1 MAKEIEHKY
10 LVTDSSYLQMQSSQV
25 EIVQGYLSRE
35 PDRTVRIRTA
45 GNEAFIT
52 VKGRNNG
59 LSRLEFEFAIPLE
72 DARQMLEIC
81 EPPIIEKM
89 RHFVPFGKF
98 VWEVDEYLGALSGLT
113 TAEIEVPSVDTNYP
127 LPPFVGKEVSDD
139 ARYFNS
145 NLTGT
150 SSANLNIDQSK

>member
-10 LVTDSSYLQMQSSQV
+10 LVTDSNYRHMQSSQM

-45 GNEAFIT
+45 GNAGYIT
-52 VKGRNNG
+52 VKGRNKG
-59 LSRLEFEFAIPLE
+59 LSRLEFEYSIPLT
-72 DARQMLEIC
+72 DAKQMLEIC
-81 EPPIIEKM
+81 EPPLIEKI
-89 RHFVPFGKF
+89 RHIVPFGGF

-150 SSANLNIDQSK
+150 SAVNLINDQLK

>member
-1 MAKEIEHKY
+1 M
-10 LVTDSSYLQMQSSQV
+10 

-35 PDRTVRIRTA
+35 PDRIVRIRTA
-45 GNEAFIT
+45 GNAGYIT
-52 VKGRNNG
+52 VKGRNKG
-59 LSRLEFEFAIPLE
+59 LSRLEFEYSIPLT
-72 DARQMLEIC
+72 DAKQMLEIC
-81 EPPIIEKM
+81 EPPLIEKI
-89 RHFVPFGKF
+89 RHIVPFGGF

-150 SSANLNIDQSK
+150 SAVNLINDQLK

>member
-10 LVTDSSYLQMQSSQV
+10 LVTDRSYLQMQSSQV
-25 EIVQGYLSRE
+25 KIVQGYLSRE

-72 DARQMLEIC
+72 ADA
-81 EPPIIEKM
+81 
-89 RHFVPFGKF
+89 
-98 VWEVDEYLGALSGLT
+98 
-113 TAEIEVPSVDTNYP
+113 
-127 LPPFVGKEVSDD
+127 
-139 ARYFNS
+139 
-145 NLTGT
+145 
-150 SSANLNIDQSK
+150 